1 MLGMREETFG
11 PVAFISAFVFKPV
24 GGYGFSGWIWKT
36 VDNEFIL
43 KQGPKLLSLETSYPK
58 E

>member
-1 MLGMREETFG
+1 MREETFG

-43 KQGPKLLSLETSYPK
+43 KQGPKLLSLETPFPK